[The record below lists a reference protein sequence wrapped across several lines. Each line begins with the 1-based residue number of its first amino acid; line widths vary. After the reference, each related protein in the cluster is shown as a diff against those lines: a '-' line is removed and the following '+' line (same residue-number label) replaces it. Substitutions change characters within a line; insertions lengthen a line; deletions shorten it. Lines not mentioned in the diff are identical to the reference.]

1 MKQLSCICLLILLT
15 GCMSSENY
23 FYRASLE
30 PSKVGNNFINTT
42 VNGMSESDIRKIYG
56 QPYKIH
62 RNSDIASSQNLVYV
76 YFYRG
81 PTGDG
86 HYVAKELVIVFHNSL
101 VVNHYLN
108 ERIHIRHEAES
119 RSSNH
124 FIQLD

>member
-1 MKQLSCICLLILLT
+1 MKQLSCTFLLILLT

-30 PSKVGNNFINTT
+30 PSKVGNNFTNTT

-62 RNSDIASSQNLVYV
+62 RNSDISSNQNLVYV

-81 PTGDG
+81 PNGDG
-86 HYVAKELVIVFHNSL
+86 HYIAKELVIVFQNL
-101 VVNHYLN
+101 VVVNHSFN
-108 ERIHIRHEAES
+108 ERIHFRHEAES

>member
-1 MKQLSCICLLILLT
+1 MKQLSCTFLLILLT

-30 PSKVGNNFINTT
+30 PSKVGNNFTHTT

-62 RNSDIASSQNLVYV
+62 RNSDISSNQNLVYV

-81 PTGDG
+81 PNGDG
-86 HYVAKELVIVFHNSL
+86 HYIAKELVIVFQNL
-101 VVNHYLN
+101 VVVNHSFN
-108 ERIHIRHEAES
+108 ERIHFRHEAES